1 MLVAVVLVGCG
12 GSSPAVAAD
21 LGAALADRC
30 EALGVGMESVV
41 VPDVGSSEYFDTVAD
56 TVGASATELFTETV
70 DTDDWENF
78 DLDLLRGR
86 VQIGFID
93 VAGAAVSARNM
104 GLKDPAVHFAEY
116 LEGLDALNILTDAA
130 AELGVSGSCGA
141 LEDVRLALV
150 VAERTFLDEWSAFAL
165 TGDTAVDVTSMCA
178 RAAGSVDGGLTG
190 SATDQILL
198 RTSLDDALDQL
209 YNELTRL
216 ERTPEV
222 DALVDATATYRGAA
236 RLAANGE
243 AVDLSGPAA
252 DFGDAARAVGA
263 SC

>member
-1 MLVAVVLVGCG
+1 MNERHILSSFDRDLESIQASVMKMGGLVE
-12 GSSPAVAAD
+12 
-21 LGAALADRC
+21 AALA
-30 EALGVGMESVV
+30 
-41 VPDVGSSEYFDTVAD
+41 
-56 TVGASATELFTETV
+56 SAAT
-70 DTDDWENF
+70 
-78 DLDLLRGR
+78 
-86 VQIGFID
+86 
-93 VAGAAVSARNM
+93 
-104 GLKDPAVHFAEY
+104 
-116 LEGLDALNILTDAA
+116 
-130 AELGVSGSCGA
+130 A
-141 LEDVRLALV
+141 LEARDVELAEKV
-150 VAERTFLDEWSAFAL
+150 RA
-165 TGDTAVDVTSMCA
+165 GDTAVDVTSMCA